1 MIDMRKIIL
10 VIVTVVAVIL
20 LVSGAS
26 NMFTHVD
33 AGEHVVIQSVGLF
46 GPSTL
51 TWYHDPGFKW
61 QGWGKVTP
69 YRKSFQ
75 YWFSSSSEQGETRD
89 QSIKVRFNDGGHAN
103 ISGSVR
109 VDMPTDD
116 KALTELHVRYGSQ
129 PAIEQ
134 QLVRTVIEKA
144 VYMSGPMMSSK
155 ESYAERRN
163 ELISLIEDQA
173 AKGVYRTETKSI
185 EVTDPL
191 TGEKRKAAY
200 VEIMKKDGIVQR
212 VEESP
217 LTTFNVRLF
226 NLSIN
231 DMKYDPTVENQIA
244 EQQKAIMS
252 VQTAL
257 ANARRAEQD
266 AITIAKQG
274 EANAAKTKWE
284 QEMINAKVVSESEG
298 RMKAAEF
305 DKRAAEFTK
314 AKDIL
319 LGEGEAAR
327 KKLVMEANGALD
339 TKLDAYV
346 QVHKFY
352 AEAMRD
358 MKQPL
363 VPSVIMGGSGSTP
376 TSAQS
381 FMDLLQAKTAKDL
394 AIEFNMQKGG
404 QK

>member
-10 VIVTVVAVIL
+10 VVGSIVFAVL
-20 LVSGAS
+20 LISGAS

-51 TWYHDPGFKW
+51 TWSHDPGFKW
-61 QGWGKVTP
+61 QGWGKVTA

-75 YWFSSSSEQGETRD
+75 YWFSSSSDQGDSRD

-109 VDMPTDD
+109 VDMPMDD

-129 PAIEQ
+129 VAIEQ
-134 QLVRTVIEKA
+134 QLVRTVIEKS

-200 VEIMKKDGIVQR
+200 VEITKKEGVVQR

-231 DMKYDPTVENQIA
+231 DMKYDATVETQIA

-284 QEMINAKVVSESEG
+284 QEMVNAKVVSESEG

-305 DKRAAEFTK
+305 DKKAAEYTK

-339 TKLDAYV
+339 VKLDAYV
-346 QVHKFY
+346 KVNQFY
-352 AEAMRD
+352 AEAIRE
-358 MKQPL
+358 MKHPL
-363 VPSVIMGGSGSTP
+363 VPSVVMGASSGAQN
-376 TSAQS
+376 SAQT
-381 FMDLLQAKTAKDL
+381 FMDLIQAKTAKDL

-404 QK
+404 QR